1 MAPRDVQI
9 APSILS
15 ADAADLAR
23 ECVALQDAGCDWI
36 HFDAMDGHF
45 VPNLTFGART
55 CAAIR
60 PHVQSLLDVHL
71 MISPV
76 DPLVGSFVEAGA
88 DIITVHVESGP
99 HIHRTLQSIRSMGC
113 RPGIALNPGT
123 PATAISN
130 LLDLVD
136 LVCVMTVNPGF
147 GGQDFIGSQIAK
159 IEEIARIIGDLP
171 VHLEVDGGIS
181 KETAALATQAG
192 ADVLVAG
199 TSVFQGGSADK
210 PEVYR
215 QNILDLRTA
224 AVKGAGN
231 ASR

>member
-1 MAPRDVQI
+1 MIPKDVRI

-23 ECVALQDAGCDWI
+23 ECAALQDAGCDWI
-36 HFDAMDGHF
+36 HYDAMDGHF
-45 VPNLTFGART
+45 VPNLTFGAHT

-60 PHVQSLLDVHL
+60 PHVASLLDVHL

-76 DPLVGSFVEAGA
+76 DSLIGAFVEAGA

-99 HIHRTLQSIRSMGC
+99 HVHRTLQGIRAAGC

-123 PATAISN
+123 PASAISN

-147 GGQDFIGSQIAK
+147 GGQKFIEHQISK
-159 IEEIARIIGDLP
+159 IEEVARMIGDLP

-199 TSVFQGGSADK
+199 TSVFEGGSADE
-210 PEVYR
+210 PDVYR
-215 QNILDLRTA
+215 RNILELRSA
-224 AVKGAGN
+224 AARGILRAGQ
-231 ASR
+231 

>member
-1 MAPRDVQI
+1 MTQKDVQI

-23 ECVALQDAGCDWI
+23 ECAAIQDAGCDWI

-45 VPNLTFGART
+45 VPNLTFGAPT

-60 PHVQSLLDVHL
+60 PHVQCLLDVHL

-76 DPLVGSFVEAGA
+76 DSLLSSFVKAGA

-99 HIHRTLQSIRSMGC
+99 HVHRTLQTIRAMGC
-113 RPGIALNPGT
+113 RPGIALNPGSS
-123 PATAISN
+123 ASAISN
-130 LLDLVD
+130 FLDLID
-136 LVCVMTVNPGF
+136 LVCIMTVNPGF
-147 GGQDFIGSQIAK
+147 GSQKFIGSQIAK
-159 IEEIARIIGDLP
+159 IEEISRMIGDLP

-181 KETAALATQAG
+181 KETAALAAQAG

-199 TSVFQGGSADK
+199 TSVFKGGSADK
-210 PEVYR
+210 PDVYR
-215 QNILDLRTA
+215 QNILDLRSA
-224 AVKGAGN
+224 ALKGAGN
-231 ASR
+231 AS